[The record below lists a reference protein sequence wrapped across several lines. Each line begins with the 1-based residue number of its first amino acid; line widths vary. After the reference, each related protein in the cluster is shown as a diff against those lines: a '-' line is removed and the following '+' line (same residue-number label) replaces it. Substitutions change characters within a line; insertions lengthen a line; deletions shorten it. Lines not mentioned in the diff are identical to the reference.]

1 MNPPSYDPPDM
12 AAADQIARHSAYR
25 PQHERNSTIV
35 LVLITLIVAM
45 IGLTSAEALVRIAAD
60 QERPSHIQ
68 EVVFRSALGGLLGS
82 AVFLA
87 ALCLGIRNR
96 RKRERA

>member
-1 MNPPSYDPPDM
+1 
-12 AAADQIARHSAYR
+12 
-25 PQHERNSTIV
+25 V
-35 LVLITLIVAM
+35 FVLITLILAV
-45 IGLTSAEALVRIAAD
+45 IGLASAEALVRIAAD

-87 ALCLGIRNR
+87 AMCLRVRNR
-96 RKRERA
+96 RKGERA